1 MPGKTWGPGRGRRR
15 LEPPVERKV
24 RLYTREGCHLC
35 QEAGLALES
44 LRDEFNLA
52 IELVDIDGD
61 DGLRARYGDAIPVIV
76 IDDRISFSAPI
87 DEARLRQALEDPE
100 AHY

>member
-1 MPGKTWGPGRGRRR
+1 M
-15 LEPPVERKV
+15 ERKV

-35 QEAGLALES
+35 LEAGLALER

-52 IELVDIDGD
+52 IEPVDIDGD
-61 DGLRARYGDAIPVIV
+61 HALRARYGNAIPVIV
-76 IDDRISFSAPI
+76 IDSRVSFSAPI

-100 AHY
+100 AFY

>member
-1 MPGKTWGPGRGRRR
+1 MPKKRWGPGRGRRR

-35 QEAGLALES
+35 QEAGLALER

-52 IELVDIDGD
+52 VELVDIDGD
-61 DGLRARYGDAIPVIV
+61 DGLRARYGNAIPVIV